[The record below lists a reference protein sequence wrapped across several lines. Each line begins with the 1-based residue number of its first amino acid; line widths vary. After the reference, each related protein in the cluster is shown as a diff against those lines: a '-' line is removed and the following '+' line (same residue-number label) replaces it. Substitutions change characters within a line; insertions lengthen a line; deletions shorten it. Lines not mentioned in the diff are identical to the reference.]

1 MSNSFKRGTLR
12 LIITDSS
19 VTARVCKQIPV
30 DSEMVDDVIQ
40 SSLCAGE
47 IVKVSFE
54 YQCVAEL
61 SGSHVLPRLGYLAG
75 GTSCRRLRQ
84 AGDGTGRGQVGR
96 RYS

>member
-1 MSNSFKRGTLR
+1 MSNSYKRGILQ

-47 IVKVSFE
+47 IVKVSFD
-54 YQCVAEL
+54 
-61 SGSHVLPRLGYLAG
+61 H
-75 GTSCRRLRQ
+75 
-84 AGDGTGRGQVGR
+84 
-96 RYS
+96 